1 MVDDGTDL
9 SDQCGGRFVE
19 PVLGPQEN
27 DLFGPVGEECEERVE
42 VFLRQVRAEFS
53 PVVDD
58 RYPGLDGDNVCTVAD
73 VLSGKDLEKAAKSI
87 ADRVISIGDANKPA
101 RSSTPPEPAS
111 KPPGTCN
118 RKSPTSKN
126 KTA

>member
-27 DLFGPVGEECEERVE
+27 DLFGPVGEECEECVE
-42 VFLRQVRAEFS
+42 VLLREVGAELP

-58 RYPGLDGDNVCTVAD
+58 RHPGLDGDNVCTVAD
-73 VLSGKDLEKAAKSI
+73 VLSVKDLEKAAKSI
-87 ADRVISIGDANKPA
+87 ADRVISIGDAQKPGKIVHA
-101 RSSTPPEPAS
+101 TRAGLEAAW
-111 KPPGTCN
+111 N
-118 RKSPTSKN
+118 L
-126 KTA
+126 

>member
-1 MVDDGTDL
+1 MRKRFSLRIATFAADKTLFRMKLYRFLLPALLVA
-9 SDQCGGRFVE
+9 SCCGGNKALRFI
-19 PVLGPQEN
+19 
-27 DLFGPVGEECEERVE
+27 
-42 VFLRQVRAEFS
+42 
-53 PVVDD
+53 
-58 RYPGLDGDNVCTVAD
+58 DGDNVCTVAD
-73 VLSGKDLEKAAKSI
+73 VLSVKDLEKAAKSI

>member
-9 SDQCGGRFVE
+9 SGQCGGRFVE

-27 DLFGPVGEECEERVE
+27 DLLGPVGEECEERVE
-42 VFLRQVRAEFS
+42 VLLREVRAEFP

-73 VLSGKDLEKAAKSI
+73 VLSGKVNIEGKRVAVIGSGLTGLEAAW
-87 ADRVISIGDANKPA
+87 NL
-101 RSSTPPEPAS
+101 
-111 KPPGTCN
+111 
-118 RKSPTSKN
+118 
-126 KTA
+126 